1 MAQITLHLQD
11 KDGSQHT
18 VKARIGRSL
27 MQAAVDAG
35 LDGIAADCG
44 GSLSCATCHIIVAP
58 EWLAALPPASDD
70 EAAMLEMTAAPNE
83 PGSRLACQLKLAP
96 TLDGL
101 HARLPATQY

>member
-18 VKARIGRSL
+18 VTARVGRSL

-44 GSLSCATCHIIVAP
+44 GSLSCATCHIIVAS
-58 EWLAALPPASDD
+58 EWLAVLPPVSDD
-70 EAAMLEMTAAPNE
+70 EAAMLEMTAAPLE
-83 PGSRLACQLKLAP
+83 PGSRLACQLRLAP

-101 HARLPATQY
+101 RARLPATQY